1 MHGTSRCERGPCPIH
16 RYNLDWVCS
25 TPRFA
30 KWEQKEDGS
39 WTARNIT
46 DLKASGANST
56 VEVLRKYC
64 PEDLTHAW
72 ALHRAIREQMPVG
85 TRIMGT
91 GQIGRWPSDPTDPT
105 QAKLLVELQW
115 NPEWK
120 AACAMES
127 DGQPFGGKATQYNFI
142 RDPQAMLATGRSAL
156 ALLVSHYSDDTW
168 GLEPDY
174 AALHA
179 WKIWLELHKII
190 GWRLDLDKSP
200 PPEYTFRLLGAD
212 LHVGAEQP
220 VGILPASKALQLEKD
235 IDACLQ
241 AGTMTSAQASS
252 LRGKFQWSRTFTW
265 SCWGAA
271 VLAFRTWPNLRN
283 GLWIHFVDNE
293 GAKFSMINGASSVLS
308 LSPITHTIWKEAR
321 DRRLYAWIERVATA
335 DTPVDKASSRDLRDH
350 YVENWVVDKP
360 PRSWSQCLWE
370 PSLVPSGWVVTGSAY
385 PLAQRSE

>member
-1 MHGTSRCERGPCPIH
+1 MHGTSRCFEKSGQAKTDSDKAAWDKTKKAISKGYERGPYPIH
-16 RYNLDWVCS
+16 LYNLDEVCF

-46 DLKASGANST
+46 DLVASRANST

-72 ALHRAIREQMPVG
+72 ALHRSIREKMSVG
-85 TRIMGT
+85 TRIMGYRADWEMAFR
-91 GQIGRWPSDPTDPT
+91 QDPTDPK

-127 DGQPFGGKATQYNFI
+127 DGQPFGGKATQYNVI
-142 RDPQAMLATGRSAL
+142 RDPQAMVAIGRSVL

-212 LHVGAEQP
+212 
-220 VGILPASKALQLEKD
+220 
-235 IDACLQ
+235 
-241 AGTMTSAQASS
+241 
-252 LRGKFQWSRTFTW
+252 
-265 SCWGAA
+265 
-271 VLAFRTWPNLRN
+271 
-283 GLWIHFVDNE
+283 
-293 GAKFSMINGASSVLS
+293 
-308 LSPITHTIWKEAR
+308 
-321 DRRLYAWIERVATA
+321 
-335 DTPVDKASSRDLRDH
+335 
-350 YVENWVVDKP
+350 
-360 PRSWSQCLWE
+360 
-370 PSLVPSGWVVTGSAY
+370 
-385 PLAQRSE
+385 